1 MWWRSWMA
9 YLVAALLLPLSGA
22 ATAQPKSA
30 AATQPASGPTKTQP
44 ASGPTSQPGSLPA
57 AGFQEVPDTGK
68 PKSAKGARIERG
80 VRLRPERVL
89 VGLEITPGVAIPFGN
104 YLDFGD
110 AGADNYFLE
119 NGAGFAISVSLTLNR
134 LELRY
139 AYASLSTGRVKAE
152 LPDEVVNALNIYN
165 QAAGLPAV
173 SKSIDI
179 EAPSNLE
186 MHHLSLGYRITWEI
200 TKVFNLVF
208 PVGFGLVIARP
219 PDFGIVNYS
228 LFGFG
233 AFAGIRPE
241 FKIGDLVA
249 IGVDTRFSA
258 YITEPDANLAG
269 AGYAATKKVFDNAIA
284 WLPMLSVA
292 ASARIY
298 Y

>member
-1 MWWRSWMA
+1 MRWRSS
-9 YLVAALLLPLSGA
+9 VTGLLAVLSMVLFEGPA
-22 ATAQPKSA
+22 RGQST
-30 AATQPASGPTKTQP
+30 PASAPAVKTPPSP
-44 ASGPTSQPGSLPA
+44 ASQPGSLPA
-57 AGFQEVPDTGK
+57 GGLEEVPDAGGK
-68 PKSAKGARIERG
+68 PKGKGARVDRG
-80 VRLRPERVL
+80 VRLRPARVL
-89 VGLEITPGVAIPFGN
+89 VGIEITPGVAIPFGN
-104 YLDFGD
+104 YLDFGSD
-110 AGADNYFLE
+110 SGADNYFLE
-119 NGAGFAISVSLTLNR
+119 NGPGFGISVSLTLNR

-139 AYASLSTGRVKAE
+139 AYASLSTGRVKAA
-152 LPDEVVNALNIYN
+152 LPDDVVNALNLYN
-165 QAAGLPAV
+165 QAAGLPLV
-173 SKSIDI
+173 SKTIDI
-179 EAPSNLE
+179 EAPTNLK

-208 PVGFGLVIARP
+208 PVGFGLVVAQP

-241 FKIGDLVA
+241 FKIADVVA

-258 YITEPDANLAG
+258 YVTEPDANLAG
-269 AGYAATKKVFDNAIA
+269 AGYAATKKVFDNAVA